1 MPSEYERQAMEARR
15 RRRMAE
21 MLAAQ
26 AYQPQEGGV
35 APIPAAAPL
44 VQGLQSFL
52 LARQLKKAEE
62 AEGKARTADIESA
75 IRLMQQIN
83 APTQGVEFDQITS
96 MRPEDQE
103 RIKGVTGQ
111 IEVTAPEFNISKTGE
126 VTGFQP
132 MQMGGVPDLQFALPK
147 MSAEQKRVAYAQM
160 LGGGPVSQLMGTQ
173 GLSALEKERV
183 ESPYAKVNPL
193 DATQESREA
202 FDLTVAA
209 GKPDFS
215 LLRKATD
222 PTKPL
227 LTPKEL
233 ADLRLGV
240 IRAGIDRANVLSNL
254 PADFQGNVP
263 GIPTEEQLLA
273 PSPFS
278 GFADLETGEFAPKR
292 GLQFRGEAR
301 TATGEPT
308 SAPQKS
314 VIERVSPKAYGELVA
329 KQPIDERATQGALS
343 QVSMMR
349 NFINDLQQHA
359 GTDYI
364 FGPIASAT
372 PDIRGSA
379 TSARSLFDTL
389 RERSSV
395 EALKQSRAEGFAP
408 GSITE
413 REWPKFET
421 AIGAIRGAKDPKAMR
436 LALQNA
442 DAQLRDLEQRILNN
456 YSGTYGSKFPLEWSA
471 PTYNP
476 ESSLYPRPEAAAEDK
491 AVFDRADQILMKM
504 KQRGR

>member
-1 MPSEYERQAMEARR
+1 MSDYERQVAEARR
-15 RRRMAE
+15 RQALAE
-21 MLAAQ
+21 ALESQ
-26 AYQPQEGGV
+26 AYRPLQGDA
-35 APIPAAAPL
+35 APIPSAAPL
-44 VQGLQSFL
+44 VMALQGFMS
-52 LARQLKKAEE
+52 ARQRRKAEE
-62 AEGKARTADIESA
+62 AEGKARTADVEAA
-75 IRLMQQIN
+75 IREMQRII
-83 APTQGVEFDQITS
+83 APTQGVEFDQMTG

-111 IEVTAPEFNISKTGE
+111 TEVTAPEFDISNTGE
-126 VTGFQP
+126 VTGFKP
-132 MQMGGVPDLQFALPK
+132 MQMGGVPDLQFALPQ
-147 MSAEQKRVAYAQM
+147 MSPEQKRVAYARM

-173 GLSALEKERV
+173 GLSALEKERG
-183 ESPYAKVNPL
+183 ELPYSKINVL
-193 DATQESREA
+193 DADPDSIAA
-202 FDLTVAA
+202 FERTGRSDYTV
-209 GKPDFS
+209 
-215 LLRKATD
+215 LRKRDD
-222 PTKPL
+222 PNKPL

-240 IRAGIDRANVLSNL
+240 ARAGIDRANVLSNL

-278 GFADLETGEFAPKR
+278 GSAALETGDFTPQR
-292 GLQFRGEAR
+292 GLQYQGQAR

-308 SAPQKS
+308 SASQKP

-329 KQPIDERATQGALS
+329 KQPIDKRATQGALG

-349 NFINDLQQHA
+349 NFINDLQQHG

-364 FGPIASAT
+364 FGPVASAT

-413 REWPKFET
+413 QEWPRFET
-421 AIGAIRGAKDPKAMR
+421 AIGAIRGAKDPRAMR

-471 PTYNP
+471 PTYKP

-504 KQRGR
+504 RQRGQ